1 MSADVHGLLLGCLV
15 GVLVGLLLVIVAMRA

>member
-15 GVLVGLLLVIVAMRA
+15 GVLVGVVLVILAMRA

>member
-1 MSADVHGLLLGCLV
+1 MSAEVHGLLVGCLV

>member
-1 MSADVHGLLLGCLV
+1 MSADVHGLLVGCLA

>member
-1 MSADVHGLLLGCLV
+1 MSADVHGLLVGCLV